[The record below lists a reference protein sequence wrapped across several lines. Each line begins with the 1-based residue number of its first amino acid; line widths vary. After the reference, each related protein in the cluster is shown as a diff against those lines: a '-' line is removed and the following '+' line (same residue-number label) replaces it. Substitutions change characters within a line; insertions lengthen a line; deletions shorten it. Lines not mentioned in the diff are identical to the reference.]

1 MWHTPLF
8 KLRTHRKK
16 QNHLPRSFDLL
27 KLFGDFHIENQTDAA
42 ADALH
47 FLTFI
52 FKMFFLRSIN
62 WWLLAFKLW
71 CGLPFPLFILLQT
84 LSLSLSLSLSFKAK
98 LKWVVL
104 LCSIS
109 SKILHFCRGER
120 IQQAS
125 ENLRCKLGLWH
136 GTPHNNTKCK
146 SLEPCAYYSR
156 LFCKAHTVLVVLC
169 FSSNSWIE
177 LCERSL

>member
-1 MWHTPLF
+1 MVFWLVLKLEISYRVLLSWRILVSFRGFLEEDYIFLHGEIFFEFPLILLLLKILFDVNGKATVWHTPLF

-84 LSLSLSLSLSFKAK
+84 LSLSLSLSLF
-98 LKWVVL
+98 
-104 LCSIS
+104 
-109 SKILHFCRGER
+109 
-120 IQQAS
+120 
-125 ENLRCKLGLWH
+125 
-136 GTPHNNTKCK
+136 
-146 SLEPCAYYSR
+146 
-156 LFCKAHTVLVVLC
+156 
-169 FSSNSWIE
+169 
-177 LCERSL
+177 